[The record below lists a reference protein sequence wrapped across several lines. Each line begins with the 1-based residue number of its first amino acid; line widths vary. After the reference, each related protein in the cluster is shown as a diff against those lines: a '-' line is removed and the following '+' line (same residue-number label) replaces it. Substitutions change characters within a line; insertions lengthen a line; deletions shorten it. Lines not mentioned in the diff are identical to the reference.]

1 MTLTEAEM
9 ERTRPELKSNFK
21 KSGLTVE
28 EVANDLKTTPEY
40 IEELLELKPNRIEDP
55 WILRNYLTD
64 VLNEKS
70 IEVTPFTV
78 LVGRSERVWFLDSD
92 YINNGEII
100 L

>member
-9 ERTRPELKSNFK
+9 ERTRSELKSNFK

-40 IEELLELKPNRIEDP
+40 IEELLELNPNRIEDP

-78 LVGRSERVWFLDSD
+78 LVGRSERVWFLDSN
-92 YINNGEII
+92 YINNREII